1 MFNQGL
7 LTLIAEEFS
16 MGEVHVCQKQANGWV
31 SWVVICA
38 FNMSI
43 YMQDDS
49 CTTKE
54 TCVYN

>member
-7 LTLIAEEFS
+7 LMLIAEFFW
-16 MGEVHVCQKQANGWV
+16 MGEAQLCQKQANGWL
-31 SWVVICA
+31 SWVVVCA

-49 CTTKE
+49 CTAKE
-54 TCVYN
+54 TCMYN